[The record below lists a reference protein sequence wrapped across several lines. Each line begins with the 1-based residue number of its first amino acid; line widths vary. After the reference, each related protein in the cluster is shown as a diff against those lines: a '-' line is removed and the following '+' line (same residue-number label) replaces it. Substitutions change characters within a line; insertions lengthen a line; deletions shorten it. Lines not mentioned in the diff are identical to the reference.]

1 MDERWE
7 VVTRLFFF
15 SSAEGKQLIKT
26 ATDSRKPRIGKTHKI
41 SESKWTNQLFSS
53 KAATQRGNS
62 SRDW

>member
-7 VVTRLFFF
+7 VVTKLFFFSF

-26 ATDSRKPRIGKTHKI
+26 ATDSRKPRIGKTREI

-53 KAATQRGNS
+53 NAKGK
-62 SRDW
+62 